1 MGYDIKITILGNI
14 LSSHIILFI
23 QVKVLQHLCSNDTG
37 MPGFVFSPERKEV
50 VAGREFTLS
59 PVPVRPDH
67 SGGSPLAEGKDD
79 LPLQAKTNHKT

>member
-1 MGYDIKITILGNI
+1 MSAFLLN
-14 LSSHIILFI
+14 
-23 QVKVLQHLCSNDTG
+23 
-37 MPGFVFSPERKEV
+37 PERKEV

-79 LPLQAKTNHKT
+79 QPLQAKTNHKTWFNHRLVGFRI